1 MRGDYHLNEAEIAY
15 WRPLLEEKI
24 KEICEQELYLPLKD
38 YDLSPAN
45 VHYLLR
51 DVMGYEQLSFDSNG
65 WEQDT
70 WYRYKIPDTDIVL
83 VMYYCGF
90 TFDFTLSRDWED
102 GASCDYALP
111 LC

>member
-51 DVMGYEQLSFDSNG
+51 DVMGYEEIGFDSNG

-70 WYRYKIPDTDIVL
+70 WYHFYNDHEAFT
-83 VMYYCGF
+83 MYYCGY
-90 TFDFTLSRDWED
+90 TFGLKLSYGEKEE
-102 GASCDYALP
+102 
-111 LC
+111 

>member
-24 KEICEQELYLPLKD
+24 KEICEKELYLPLKD

-51 DVMGYEQLSFDSNG
+51 DVMGYEEISFDSNG

-70 WYRYKIPDTDIVL
+70 WYRYKVPDTDIVL

-102 GASCDYALP
+102 GASCDCALS
-111 LC
+111 LY